1 VSVTEADEA
10 PGDVAALVRAHAR
23 SLEAY
28 AIGLCGNAPDA
39 QDLVQET
46 FARVLA
52 LPRHRQPRHNGRAW
66 LCTVLRHLFFDAQRR
81 EAIGPRR
88 VEIDLGGVAD
98 VEREPPPP
106 RWQELTATEVR
117 AALDLLDEP
126 FADAFCLHALEGRSY
141 ADIARALGVPVNTV
155 GTRIL
160 RARRKLRV
168 VLSERLT

>member
-1 VSVTEADEA
+1 VTEAEEA
-10 PGDVAALVRAHAR
+10 PHDVAELARAHAR

-46 FARVLA
+46 FARVLT
-52 LPRHRQPRHNGRAW
+52 LPRDRHPRHIGRAW
-66 LCTVLRHLFFDAQRR
+66 LFTVLRHLFVDGHRM
-81 EAIGPRR
+81 EALGPRR
-88 VEIDLGGVAD
+88 VEIDLGDVAE
-98 VEREPPPP
+98 VEREPPPA
-106 RWQELTATEVR
+106 RWHELTACEIR

-126 FADAFCLHALEGRSY
+126 FAAAFCLHALDGRSY

-160 RARRKLRV
+160 RARRKLRL
-168 VLSERLT
+168 VLSERLR